1 MLAGICVTMVS
12 HTGLLSNQ
20 GAKSI
25 NCYFIMD
32 PFFKKKVLKY
42 GTPKPSI
49 GERMGGRDREREA
62 VSKME
67 TDMTEGTGPN
77 LKSQL
82 LHPKPGTPKP

>member
-1 MLAGICVTMVS
+1 MVS

-49 GERMGGRDREREA
+49 GERMGGRERERGCEQNGNRH
-62 VSKME
+62 
-67 TDMTEGTGPN
+67 DRRHWP
-77 LKSQL
+77 
-82 LHPKPGTPKP
+82 